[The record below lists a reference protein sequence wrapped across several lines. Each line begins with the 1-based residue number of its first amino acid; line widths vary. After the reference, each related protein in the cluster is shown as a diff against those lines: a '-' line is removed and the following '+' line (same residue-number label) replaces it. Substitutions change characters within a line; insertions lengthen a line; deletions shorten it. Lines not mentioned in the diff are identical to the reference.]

1 VNRYDA
7 IVLGAGP
14 AGSVTAVAFARRGA
28 RVALLEADPRASG
41 RFAGEWLHPAGV
53 AILDHLGFRRFSDP
67 GSGRRRGF
75 VLVPDDSKSPIELPY
90 QRGTHAL
97 VSEHHSF
104 VAALRAYAVS
114 SAGVDYY
121 QHTRPVAI
129 DLARRTV
136 IARCGDQQ
144 LALSAERIVGAD
156 GQRSWL
162 KRELGLPQAYTSPSQ
177 QAAIELRDVE
187 LPFEG
192 FGHVVLGGPSYVLLY
207 RVSERI
213 VRAVFD
219 LPRHTGW
226 PCTAKTLWEAFG
238 PVVPTALRRA
248 VQSALEE
255 GDIAWVATRRA
266 PDRLLAS
273 GPVMFVGDSA
283 GVVHPL
289 TAAGMTLA
297 FADATACAA
306 AGSPQ
311 EYADA
316 RLRDSQVPVLLADL
330 LYEVSIGREPLTAA
344 LRAAVFQS
352 WRTQKAMR
360 ERTIELLALAETR
373 ATRFS
378 RLFIEIVGREFLAS
392 IAELVAQDRDGSIPR
407 AVFGAYMLCRAVDTP
422 APPRPPERSL
432 TGIAEG
438 PS

>member
-1 VNRYDA
+1 VKRYDA

-28 RVALLEADPRASG
+28 TVALVEADPRASG

-53 AILDHLGFRRFSDP
+53 AILDQLGFRRFPDAEA
-67 GSGRRRGF
+67 GRRRG
-75 VLVPDDSKSPIELPY
+75 LVVVPHDSRPPIELPY
-90 QRGTHAL
+90 QRGTYAL
-97 VSEHHSF
+97 VSEHHAF
-104 VAALRAYAVS
+104 VGALREYAES
-114 SAGVDYY
+114 LPGVDYY
-121 QHTRPVAI
+121 QHARPVAI
-129 DLARRTV
+129 DVGRRTV
-136 IARCGDQQ
+136 VARCMDQQ

-162 KRELGLPQAYTSPSQ
+162 RRELGLPQAYTSPSQ

-207 RVSERI
+207 RVSERV

-219 LPRHTGW
+219 LPRHTDS
-226 PCTAKTLWEAFG
+226 PSAAKTLWDAFG
-238 PVVPTALRRA
+238 PVVPRALRRA
-248 VQSALEE
+248 VHSALAE
-255 GDIAWVATRRA
+255 GDITWVATRRA
-266 PDRLLAS
+266 PDRVLAS

-297 FADATACAA
+297 FADAVACATA
-306 AGSPQ
+306 ESPE
-311 EYADA
+311 EYADG
-316 RLRDSQVPVLLADL
+316 RLRDSQVPVLVADL

-344 LRAAVFQS
+344 LRAAVFES
-352 WRTQKAMR
+352 WRSQKAMR
-360 ERTIELLALAETR
+360 ERTIDLLALAETR

-378 RLFIEIVGREFLAS
+378 RLFIELVGSELLAS
-392 IAELVAQDRDGSIPR
+392 IAAPVAQDGDGSVPR
-407 AVFGAYMLCRAVDTP
+407 SVIGAYMLCRAVEAG
-422 APPRPPERSL
+422 APPRAPETTL
-432 TGIAEG
+432 TGIAKG